1 MPERRLATR
10 KPIAPDDALEQIDA
24 AGKVTGLAQIAALD
38 YAGELASAKAVRVR
52 REMLRLA
59 RRYGRDSDAVKQAE
73 ARLDQ
78 HAQWSRALRREQARA
93 AIVPPAVEPEVGIF
107 YGRVVAFDGKPAAGA
122 TLDAT
127 DASNGVVG
135 RTVIEKDGTY
145 VLKAK
150 AGEKASMTLRLQPSA
165 DRNPTALGTFVIS
178 GGTRIYREF
187 VLPDP
192 KDGPAVPDPRPPD
205 PPPPTQVEMPDVVGE
220 TQSRA
225 VATLKRLGLDNV
237 RISAATTGTPGT
249 VVAQKPKAGTR
260 IPPATAI
267 ELSVA
272 PATDANVT
280 VPNLKGMSLAEA
292 VTALNRVNLVPGT
305 VDGDR
310 QRGKVAEQKPAANA
324 KVPPGTAV
332 DLNLG

>member
-1 MPERRLATR
+1 MPERRLATK
-10 KPIAPDDALEQIDA
+10 KPIAPDDALAQIDA

-93 AIVPPAVEPEVGIF
+93 AIVPPATEPELGIF

-127 DASNGVVG
+127 DASNGVLG

-150 AGEKASMTLRLQPSA
+150 AGEKAGMTLRLQPSA

-192 KDGPAVPDPRPPD
+192 KDGPSVPDPRPPD
-205 PPPPTQVEMPDVVGE
+205 PPPAQVEMPDVVGE

-225 VATLKRLGLDNV
+225 VATLKRLGLENV
-237 RISAATTGTPGT
+237 RISQATTGTPGT
-249 VVAQKPKAGTR
+249 VVAQKPKGGTR
-260 IPPATAI
+260 IPLTQAI

-280 VPNLKGMSLAEA
+280 VPNLKGMSLTEA
-292 VTALNRVNLVPGT
+292 ITALNRVNLVPGA

-332 DLNLG
+332 DLKLG